1 MKRTFGHEDAS
12 AATRESLDT
21 IIKNNDIDLFLDT
34 HNKRYLVGPKGS
46 GKTLLLLRKA
56 IDRRESGNG
65 LCIPSNASTPVDR
78 LDAAEHV
85 GKKFNYQT
93 SDPSEAGLAW
103 ATVWKHAIFS
113 SVIHHLRD
121 ELLGDM
127 EPESEEDSSNEWLSL
142 VKNSPN
148 EEFRA
153 LLDKIVSSYSPIP
166 LGPFHYFTQLGHRLD
181 ESGHKMLS
189 QVREECQKMN
199 IYLRLAR
206 RPIYIFLDNLDDYYE
221 REPALWVN
229 SMYGQLRAVREV
241 SLSHKNIHLFT
252 SIRQDVFEQ
261 FNDEMRLQYYDYVA
275 HLKYTK
281 NQLLKIFATHI
292 SELDDDLLVDSSKR
306 KADPWHAFFGD
317 AEQIHDKNTDTHE
330 HVCDYI
336 HRHTLGRPR
345 DIVHIGTILLK
356 YRTDS
361 GFLPDDIRKAVSVAQ
376 TDISL
381 QYLKEV
387 EPLTGDF
394 SISDFLSNHVNSYVL
409 DKDDIENSVLSF
421 LVRLEEEGIIVPDY
435 VCCINTPFETLY
447 DLGLL
452 GYVQEVPGTDRCIQQ
467 FRRPGQGLSQTNKRT
482 LPESPYYFTHPV
494 IHHLLPPCAE
504 KAKFIIGHELKVE
517 CK

>member
-21 IIKNNDIDLFLDT
+21 IIKNNDIHLFLDT
-34 HNKRYLVGPKGS
+34 LEKRYLVGPKGS

-56 IDRRESGNG
+56 IDRRESGDG
-65 LCIPSNASTPVDR
+65 LCIPSTPSTPVDR

-85 GKKFNYQT
+85 GKKFNYQI

-103 ATVWKHAIFS
+103 ATVWKHAIYS
-113 SVIHHLRD
+113 SVLHHLRD
-121 ELLGDM
+121 ELLNDI
-127 EPESEEDSSNEWLSL
+127 EADNETDSSHEWLDL
-142 VKNSPN
+142 IQDTRDQD
-148 EEFRA
+148 FRT
-153 LLDKIVSSYSPIP
+153 LLDQVISSFSPIP
-166 LGPFHYFTQLGHRLD
+166 LGPFHYFTELGHRLD
-181 ESGHKMLS
+181 VSGHKMLS
-189 QVREECQKMN
+189 QVRNECQKMN
-199 IYLRLAR
+199 VYLSMVR
-206 RPIYIFLDNLDDYYE
+206 RPIYVFLDNLDDYYE

-281 NQLLKIFATHI
+281 KELLQIFATHI
-292 SELDDDLLVDSSKR
+292 TELDDDLLVDSTKR

-317 AEQIHDKNTDTHE
+317 AELIHDKNTDTHE
-330 HVCDYI
+330 HACDYI
-336 HRHTLGRPR
+336 YRHTLGRPR
-345 DIVHIGTILLK
+345 DIIHIGTILLK

-361 GFLPDDIRKAVSVAQ
+361 GFTADDVRNAVRTAQ

-394 SISDFLSNHVNSYVL
+394 IISEFLSKHVHSYFL
-409 DKDDIENSVLSF
+409 NADDIENAMLSF
-421 LVRLEEEGIIVPDY
+421 FVELEKQGISLPDY
-435 VCCINTPFETLY
+435 VCCLNTPFETLY

-452 GYVQEVPGTDRCIQQ
+452 GYIQEVPGTDRCIQQ
-467 FRRPGQGLSQTNKRT
+467 FRRPGQGLSQSNKRT
-482 LPESPYYFTHPV
+482 LPESRCYFIHPV
-494 IHHLLPPCAE
+494 IHHLLPQTAN
-504 KAKFIIGHELKVE
+504 KAPFILGHEINVE
-517 CK
+517 CN